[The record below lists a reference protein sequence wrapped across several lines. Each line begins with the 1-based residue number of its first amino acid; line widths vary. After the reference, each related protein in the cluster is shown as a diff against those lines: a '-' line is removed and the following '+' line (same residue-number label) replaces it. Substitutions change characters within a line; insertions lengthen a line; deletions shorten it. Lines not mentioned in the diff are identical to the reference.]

1 MKSVGVF
8 VNVNNQFYAV
18 AQQHRGAK
26 VDYAAYLKSAVG
38 DGVLHRAFAYGVQ
51 MKEEAAPFIG
61 CLRQMGYEPKYRQA
75 RMIDGR
81 PSIRSTD
88 WNMGIAMDVMRHVPK
103 LDVVVLGSNDPDLVP
118 LVLYLKERAIKVV
131 ILSCR
136 VGNELREAADEVIE
150 INDGILEKKME
161 VVP

>member
-1 MKSVGVF
+1 
-8 VNVNNQFYAV
+8 
-18 AQQHRGAK
+18 
-26 VDYAAYLKSAVG
+26 
-38 DGVLHRAFAYGVQ
+38 
-51 MKEEAAPFIG
+51 
-61 CLRQMGYEPKYRQA
+61 
-75 RMIDGR
+75 
-81 PSIRSTD
+81 
-88 WNMGIAMDVMRHVPK
+88 MRHVPK